1 MKETLQ
7 ELVNKFNE
15 NADVNK
21 KLKDID
27 RMITIKFS
35 DDGTYHIHL
44 KDGKLSDVEEG
55 EVESQIAVEMTS
67 EVFNGILNKEIDAL
81 TAYLTKKISINASLM
96 DKLLIKD
103 LFKG

>member
-7 ELVNKFNE
+7 ELVNKFNA
-15 NADVNK
+15 NTSVGQ
-21 KLKDID
+21 KLKDMD

-35 DDGTYHIHL
+35 DDGVYHIHL

-55 EVESQIAVEMTS
+55 EFESNIYIEMTT
-67 EVFNGILNKEIDAL
+67 EVFKKTLNKEIDAL
-81 TAYLTKKISINASLM
+81 TAYLSKKIKIKASLM